1 MTRAARTRGPR
12 RRTHHPVGQGETGK
26 RVSDL
31 QARLNA
37 LGAKLKVDGI
47 FGPKTLAA
55 VKAFQ
60 KSHGLRV
67 DGLVGPKTTA
77 ALRAKHPAAHHA
89 PAHTPAKT
97 PAKTTPAKTAAG
109 GTAKSPR
116 GMEPDGDERVAGAV
130 TNPKGTAQLHEYW
143 VHGEGAAKIKWGAP
157 GDFNRCV
164 MHLGKFIADPKGYC
178 AQAHHDA
185 LGIWP
190 ATHAKMEKHMA
201 DVDGEERAV
210 TGECI
215 RSVPFE
221 LTGDGDGLTLEG
233 YAAVFNR
240 TARIADRHGEFD
252 EQIAP
257 GAFADSLARKTP
269 VLMFEHGKHPLIGS
283 MPLGRI
289 DDIHEDERG
298 LFISARLS
306 DNWLIQPVRDAV
318 KDGAVTGM
326 SFRFAS
332 PADGHQR
339 WEKRDG
345 KPDLR
350 TLLRLDAPELGPVV
364 FPAYEPTTASVRS
377 LLERLPEDFT
387 GRDGARSAPG
397 GEEDDVQPGNGGPS
411 PTTSRAVLRDRTWRM
426 RRTLNG

>member
-1 MTRAARTRGPR
+1 MAEASQQAMDWLQRFNKVHAPAGSAAGGQFAAASGSSGSKSGKGDKGGKDTRPTP
-12 RRTHHPVGQGETGK
+12 TNQHPVGQGETGK

-60 KSHGLRV
+60 KSHGLKV

-77 ALRAKHPAAHHA
+77 ALRAKHPAAQHT

-157 GDFNRCV
+157 GDFDRCV

-201 DVDGEERAV
+201 DVIAPDLDVSAA
-210 TGECI
+210 
-215 RSVPFE
+215 PAAPME
-221 LTGDGDGLTLEG
+221 LTGDGTG
-233 YAAVFNR
+233 YAGDADRPVLR
-240 TARIADRHGEFD
+240 VRPLVPGVVDDARASSSSGSPRARPPTRSATTGPDAGPVRPRHGRRRSATRSLGPIDVARRATATARSLRGAAVRH
-252 EQIAP
+252 
-257 GAFADSLARKTP
+257 
-269 VLMFEHGKHPLIGS
+269 V
-283 MPLGRI
+283 
-289 DDIHEDERG
+289 
-298 LFISARLS
+298 
-306 DNWLIQPVRDAV
+306 
-318 KDGAVTGM
+318 
-326 SFRFAS
+326 
-332 PADGHQR
+332 
-339 WEKRDG
+339 
-345 KPDLR
+345 
-350 TLLRLDAPELGPVV
+350 
-364 FPAYEPTTASVRS
+364 
-377 LLERLPEDFT
+377 
-387 GRDGARSAPG
+387 
-397 GEEDDVQPGNGGPS
+397 VQPGPAAGPEGGRVRGVDADAGHRRRVGR
-411 PTTSRAVLRDRTWRM
+411 RARPVR
-426 RRTLNG
+426 